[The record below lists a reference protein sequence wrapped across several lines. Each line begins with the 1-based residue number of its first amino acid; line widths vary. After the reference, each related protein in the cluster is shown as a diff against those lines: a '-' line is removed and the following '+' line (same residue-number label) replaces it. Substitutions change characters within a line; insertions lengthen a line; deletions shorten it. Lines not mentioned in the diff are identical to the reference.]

1 MLQPLAYNPQS
12 NERSLRSEIQRPVP
26 KFDEDPFQVN
36 LKPTFTRELEPDI
49 RLLIERMD
57 EQNISL
63 LIINTWMGDNY
74 DKIADFQAVCMFVE
88 RKDNCVPNKTI
99 LEIAESDVAQA
110 NKVFRNLWSIFDQKL
125 SENER

>member
-1 MLQPLAYNPQS
+1 MHHPQS

-36 LKPTFTRELEPDI
+36 LKPTFSRELEPDI
-49 RLLIERMD
+49 RQLIERMD

-63 LIINTWMGDNY
+63 LIINTWMDDNY

-88 RKDNCVPNKTI
+88 RKDNCVPKKTI